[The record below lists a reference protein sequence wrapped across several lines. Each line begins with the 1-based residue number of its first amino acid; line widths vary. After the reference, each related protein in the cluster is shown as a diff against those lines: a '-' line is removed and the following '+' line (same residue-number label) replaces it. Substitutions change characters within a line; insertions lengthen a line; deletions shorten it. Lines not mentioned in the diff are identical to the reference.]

1 LRDGVVYTEVL
12 SVNIARPDKASS
24 CFSIERSSGTM
35 SDTKN
40 VGIFGGGVSDLGEGR
55 DAVAARELKDVGGI
69 LNDYLD

>member
-1 LRDGVVYTEVL
+1 
-12 SVNIARPDKASS
+12 
-24 CFSIERSSGTM
+24 M